1 MAPALAGALQ
11 IMSYIVLMAVIS
23 AGLTAIGYILQQDQK
38 KPQKSAG

>member
-1 MAPALAGALQ
+1 MAPALAGAVP
-11 IMSYIVLMAVIS
+11 MSYIVLMAVVS